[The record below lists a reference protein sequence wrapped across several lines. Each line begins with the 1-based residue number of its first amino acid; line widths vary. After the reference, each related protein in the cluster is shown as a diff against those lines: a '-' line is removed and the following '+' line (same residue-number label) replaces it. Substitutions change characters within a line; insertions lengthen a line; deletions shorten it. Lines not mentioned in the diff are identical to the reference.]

1 MEQQETSDV
10 LTRERGEVSSS
21 VQTTVPRSSAPR
33 TAGGTENFTAHN
45 AEFDRR
51 TIELRKTVIRNRAA
65 AESELARLSRRCDIL
80 KEFLFESDSTAENL
94 ENLKSLINAEKE
106 FSLRLDQ
113 LEMRYYKFLGRFSDK
128 LTGEAVSEGRSETP
142 SAAAV
147 QHSFKDQLPVAG
159 GIILGALIIALTLM
173 AIFL

>member
-10 LTRERGEVSSS
+10 LTRGRGEVSSP
-21 VQTTVPRSSAPR
+21 VQMTAPR
-33 TAGGTENFTAHN
+33 TGGSGENFTAHN

-51 TIELRKTVIRNRAA
+51 TIELRKTLIRNRAA
-65 AESELARLSRRCDIL
+65 AESELARLSKRCDIL

-94 ENLKSLINAEKE
+94 ENLKSIINAEKE

-128 LTGEAVSEGRSETP
+128 LTEDAVSEKNSHLPP
-142 SAAAV
+142 SAAMV

-159 GIILGALIIALTLM
+159 GIILGALIIALTLL
-173 AIFL
+173 ALFL